1 MGIIK
6 QMKDG
11 DSLVPLILVETILG
25 LDSTYLEE
33 SHQFRGSPLNLQIW
47 LDVANMVDGENEYIA
62 PPSSSSSSYGRSNFL
77 SKSVSKTK
85 VCD

>member
-11 DSLVPLILVETILG
+11 DGDGLVPLILVETILG
-25 LDSTYLEE
+25 LDPIYLEE

-47 LDVANMVDGENEYIA
+47 LMERMNI
-62 PPSSSSSSYGRSNFL
+62 
-77 SKSVSKTK
+77 
-85 VCD
+85 